1 MGLVK
6 FLSELNQAQ
15 REVVTS
21 TDGPLL
27 VLAGAGSGK
36 TRSIIYRTA
45 YLINYKN
52 VNPWNILAV
61 TFTNK
66 AARGLRERLHSY
78 FGISAQSLW
87 FGTFHS
93 ICTRILRQ
101 ESEFMPFTSSFSIYD
116 SADQKAL
123 LNKIFKKLNIDKKYF
138 PLNKVKSVISE
149 QKNSLILPKDF
160 FDFNEENMFTINVHK
175 IYKEYQ
181 ATLQANN
188 AVDFDDLLL
197 YTALLFHEN
206 KVVLRKY
213 QNQFKFIMI
222 DEYQDTNYAQFK
234 IINLLASSHQN
245 LCVVGDDDQA
255 IYTWRGADIKNILQ
269 FEKDYKNVKTIKLEQ
284 NYRSPSVILNL
295 ANSLIKNNHH
305 RHDKELW
312 TDSKSDQIPMRYKL
326 LNGAEE
332 AKFVAEKISEL
343 KAQNYKYED
352 CVVLYRTNAQSR
364 AFEKAFSHKMI
375 PYQIVGGINF
385 YQRKEIKDILAY
397 LRFIINPKDLES
409 FSRII
414 NFPSRKIGNVTI
426 EKIYHNA
433 RTNGLSVWES
443 LKKKN
448 NPLLNSGTQD
458 KINKFTDL
466 IRKYIDNSSKEP
478 VTQIISDLIK
488 ELNLIELFK
497 SSDDPQD
504 ISRAEN
510 IQEFLSAAEEFAE
523 IYEEENE
530 KQPLLTEYL
539 QNISL
544 QTDLDTVNEE
554 TDNVKLMTMHNAKG
568 LEFEHVFIVGLEE
581 ELLPHIRSMDSERAI
596 EEERRLL
603 YVAITRAKSTVTLCY
618 AESRRF
624 FGQIRYFLPSRFLH
638 ELDEK
643 YIQYGNSNF
652 YDRFQPK
659 KDKRSKSHSLGVVTE
674 SQKYFKIG
682 QEVLHPKFGVGKIL
696 NVNGKDRNAKL
707 TISFSNGDLKKI
719 LGNFVETL

>member
-1 MGLVK
+1 L
-6 FLSELNQAQ
+6 ELANLLNDLNHAQ
-15 REVVTS
+15 REVVT
-21 TDGPLL
+21 TTEGPLL

-36 TRSIIYRTA
+36 TRSIIYRAA

-52 VNPWNILAV
+52 VNPWNILTV

-66 AARGLRERLHSY
+66 AARELRERLHSY

-101 ESEFMPFTSSFSIYD
+101 ESDFMPFTPSFSIYD
-116 SADQKAL
+116 SADQKAV
-123 LNKIFKKLNIDKKYF
+123 LNKIYKKLDIDKKYF
-138 PLNKVKSVISE
+138 PLNKIKSVISE
-149 QKNSLILPKDF
+149 QKNSLILPKNF
-160 FDFNEENMFTINVHK
+160 FAFNDENIFTITAHK
-175 IYKEYQ
+175 IYKDYQ
-181 ATLQANN
+181 AALQANN

-206 KVVLRKY
+206 KAVLHKY
-213 QNQFKFIMI
+213 QNQFKYVMI

-234 IINLLASSHQN
+234 IINLLAGSHQN

-269 FEKDYKNVKTIKLEQ
+269 FEKDYNNVKTIKLEQ

-295 ANSLIKNNHH
+295 ANSLIKNNNH
-305 RHDKELW
+305 RHNKEIW
-312 TDSKSDQIPMRYKL
+312 TDKKSAQMPLRYKL

-332 AKFVAEKISEL
+332 AKFVAEKITEL
-343 KAQNYKYED
+343 KAQNCLYED

-364 AFEKAFSHKMI
+364 AFEKAFNLKRI

-397 LRFIINPKDLES
+397 LRFITNPQDLES
-409 FSRII
+409 FLRII
-414 NFPSRKIGNVTI
+414 NFPGRKIGSVTI
-426 EKIYHNA
+426 DKILHNA
-433 RTNGLSVWES
+433 QTNGLSVWES
-443 LKKKN
+443 LQTKKN
-448 NPLLNSGTQD
+448 AFLNSGTQT
-458 KINKFTDL
+458 KINNFVDL
-466 IRKYIDNSSKEP
+466 IKEFIQDSTKKP
-478 VTQIISDLIK
+478 ATELISDLIK
-488 ELNLIELFK
+488 ELKLVEIFK
-497 SSDDPQD
+497 ASDDPQD

-523 IYEEENE
+523 LYAEENE

-618 AESRRF
+618 AESRRV

-643 YIQYGNSNF
+643 YIHYGNSNF
-652 YDRFQPK
+652 YDRFQPN
-659 KDKRSKSHSLGVVTE
+659 KDKRSKKQSMKVITE
-674 SQKYFKIG
+674 SQKFFKIG

-696 NVNGKDRNAKL
+696 SVNGKDRNAKL